1 MGLLLLET
9 NHCNLI
15 YEFNKG
21 TTLRVKVMKTKKKPK
36 KAVIQPLKVVL
47 VEQGSTII
55 TQIYRSRESCRLNG
69 KARYDKIV
77 ARIIERLE
85 PHYGHSETGRI
96 PRSGMDYSNSVCQGG
111 K

>member
-9 NHCNLI
+9 SDCNLI

-21 TTLRVKVMKTKKKPK
+21 TTLRVKVMKSKKKPK

-55 TQIYRSRESCRLNG
+55 TYIYRSRESFRLDG

-77 ARIIERLE
+77 ARIIERPE
-85 PHYGHSETGRI
+85 PHYGH
-96 PRSGMDYSNSVCQGG
+96 
-111 K
+111 